1 MIINLIVHQK
11 QILSV
16 CKLLWQKISRIYHGI
31 VTTFDREADSFLPSL
46 NQAANKTQLIVSN
59 GQNLQLDELNFY
71 GLVLFITQFNRT
83 THRPIKWSSQTDR
96 PMALNSCVFEHAQE
110 SKLNVNLHPDTKLL
124 QPNFEFLEWFDL
136 SNIPFLRYRVHEGY
150 F

>member
-1 MIINLIVHQK
+1 MKYDNQLNRTPETNTVGMQT
-11 QILSV
+11 SMA
-16 CKLLWQKISRIYHGI
+16 KISRIYHGI

-83 THRPIKWSSQTDR
+83 THRPIK
-96 PMALNSCVFEHAQE
+96 
-110 SKLNVNLHPDTKLL
+110 
-124 QPNFEFLEWFDL
+124 
-136 SNIPFLRYRVHEGY
+136 
-150 F
+150 